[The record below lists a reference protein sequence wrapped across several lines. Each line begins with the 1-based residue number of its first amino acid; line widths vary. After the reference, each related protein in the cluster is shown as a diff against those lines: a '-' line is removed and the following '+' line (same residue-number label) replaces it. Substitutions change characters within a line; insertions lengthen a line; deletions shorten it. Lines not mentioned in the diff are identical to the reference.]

1 MDMTVKLYKR
11 LLQYVKPY
19 RMKLILAMICMVF
32 FALCTAGTAWLVQPA
47 MDKIFV
53 DKDMRM
59 LFLIPAFIIGLF
71 LIKGVFYYG
80 QTYLMSFVGL
90 RIVADLREKLYHHLQ
105 YLSLSFFTKTPTGIL
120 ISRLTN
126 DISLI
131 QGAVSSAI
139 TSVLRDCFSIITLTV
154 VVFYRDWKLACIAF
168 IILPLAAIPIIKFGQ
183 KLRKFS
189 IKGQIRMGSI
199 TSLLQETISGN
210 RIVKAFTMEDYESR
224 RFSAENDRFFK
235 VVMKR
240 QKIRALSSPVVEV
253 LGGLG
258 VAGIVL
264 VGGYSVIKGNSTPGT
279 FGSFLAA
286 ILLLYKPIKSLSRV
300 NDIVQGGLA
309 AGSRVFELMDETPEI
324 RDADEAVP
332 LTGISD
338 GIKFERVSFKYEDE
352 RVLKDINVEVKVGE
366 VLALVGMSGAG
377 KTTLVNLIPRF
388 YDVDEGQITIDGRDI
403 RTLTI
408 KSLREHVAI
417 VTQQTILFNDTV
429 RNNIAYGDITRS
441 EEEII
446 EAAKAANAHGFI
458 EKLPLGY
465 DTVIGER
472 GVKLSGGERQRVSIA
487 RALLKD
493 APILILDEATSSLDS
508 ESELQVQIA
517 LERLMA
523 NRTVFLIAHRLSTI
537 RNAHR
542 ILVIDNGR
550 TVEVGTHDEL
560 LALNR
565 IYKRLYDMQFRDDGE
580 TVLRKAK
587 VRQIY

>member
-1 MDMTVKLYKR
+1 MELYRR

-19 RMKLILAMICMVF
+19 RMKLILAMTCMVF
-32 FALCTAGTAWLVQPA
+32 VAVCTAGSAWLVQPA
-47 MDKIFV
+47 MDKIFI

-59 LFLIPAFIIGLF
+59 LFLIPLLIVGLYI
-71 LIKGVFYYG
+71 LKGVFYYG
-80 QTYLMSFVGL
+80 QAYLMSYVGQ
-90 RIVADLREKLYHHLQ
+90 RIVADFREKLYDHIQ
-105 YLSLSFFTKTPTGIL
+105 RLSLSFFTKTPTGIL

-126 DISLI
+126 DVTLI
-131 QGAVSSAI
+131 QGAVSSAL
-139 TSVLRDCFSIITLTV
+139 TSVLRDSFTIFALTV
-154 VVFYRDWKLACIAF
+154 VIFYRDWKLACIAA
-168 IILPLAAIPIIKFGQ
+168 IVLPLAAIPIIKFGG

-189 IKGQIRMGSI
+189 IKGQIRMGFI

-224 RFSAENDRFFK
+224 RFAAQNDHFFK
-235 VVMKR
+235 IIMKR
-240 QKIRALSSPVVEV
+240 QKIRALSSPVVEA
-253 LGGLG
+253 LGGVG
-258 VAGIVL
+258 IAGIVL
-264 VGGYSVIKGNSTPGT
+264 VGGYAVVRGDSTPGT

-286 ILLLYKPIKSLSRV
+286 LLLLYKPFKSLSMV

-309 AGSRVFELMDETPEI
+309 AGSRVFELLDTTADI
-324 RDADEAVP
+324 RDADGAVP
-332 LTGISD
+332 LRGISHA
-338 GIKFERVSFKYEDE
+338 IKFEDASFKYEDE
-352 RVLKDINVEVKVGE
+352 MVLKDINLEVKAGE
-366 VLALVGMSGAG
+366 VVALVGVSGAG

-388 YDVDEGQITIDGRDI
+388 YDIGEGRITIDGTDI

-408 KSLREHVAI
+408 KSLREHIGI

-441 EEEII
+441 EEEIV

-465 DTVIGER
+465 DTIIGEQ
-472 GVKLSGGERQRVSIA
+472 GVKLSGGERQRISIA
-487 RALLKD
+487 RALLKN

-508 ESELQVQIA
+508 ESEFQVQVA

-542 ILVIDNGR
+542 IVVIDSGR
-550 TVEVGTHDEL
+550 IVEEGTHDEL
-560 LALNR
+560 LAMNR
-565 IYKRLYDMQFRDDGE
+565 IYGKLYQMQFRDDGE

>member
-80 QTYLMSFVGL
+80 QTYLMSYVGL

-126 DISLI
+126 DIGLI

>member
-1 MDMTVKLYKR
+1 MELYRR

-32 FALCTAGTAWLVQPA
+32 VAVCTAGSAWLVQPA
-47 MDKIFV
+47 MDKIFI

-59 LFLIPAFIIGLF
+59 LFLIPLLIVGLYI
-71 LIKGVFYYG
+71 LKGVFYYG
-80 QTYLMSFVGL
+80 QAYLMSYVGQ
-90 RIVADLREKLYHHLQ
+90 RIVADFREKLYDHIQ
-105 YLSLSFFTKTPTGIL
+105 RLSLSFFTKTPTGIL

-126 DISLI
+126 DVTLI
-131 QGAVSSAI
+131 QGAVSSAL
-139 TSVLRDCFSIITLTV
+139 TSVLRDSFTIFALTV
-154 VVFYRDWKLACIAF
+154 VVFYRDWKLACIAA
-168 IILPLAAIPIIKFGQ
+168 IVLPLAAIPIIKFGE

-189 IKGQIRMGSI
+189 IKGQIRMGFI

-210 RIVKAFTMEDYESR
+210 RIVKAFTMEDYERR
-224 RFSAENDRFFK
+224 RFASQNDHFFK
-235 VVMKR
+235 IIMKR
-240 QKIRALSSPVVEV
+240 QKIRALSSPVVEA
-253 LGGLG
+253 LGGVG
-258 VAGIVL
+258 IAGIVL
-264 VGGYSVIKGNSTPGT
+264 VGGYAVVRGASTPGT

-286 ILLLYKPIKSLSRV
+286 LLLLYKPFKSLSMV

-309 AGSRVFELMDETPEI
+309 AGSRVFELLDTTADI
-324 RDADEAVP
+324 RDADGAVP
-332 LTGISD
+332 LRGISH
-338 GIKFERVSFKYEDE
+338 GIKFEHASFKYEDE
-352 RVLKDINVEVKVGE
+352 MVLKDINFEVKAGE
-366 VLALVGMSGAG
+366 VVALVGVSGAG

-388 YDVDEGQITIDGRDI
+388 YDIGEGRITIDGTDI

-408 KSLREHVAI
+408 KSLREHIGI

-441 EEEII
+441 EEEIV

-465 DTVIGER
+465 DTIIGEQ
-472 GVKLSGGERQRVSIA
+472 GVKLSGGERQRISIA
-487 RALLKD
+487 RALLKN

-508 ESELQVQIA
+508 ESEFQVQVA

-542 ILVIDNGR
+542 IVVIDSGR
-550 TVEVGTHDEL
+550 IVEEGTHDEL
-560 LALNR
+560 LAMNR
-565 IYKRLYDMQFRDDGE
+565 IYGKLYQMQFRDDGE

>member
-1 MDMTVKLYKR
+1 M
-11 LLQYVKPY
+11 
-19 RMKLILAMICMVF
+19 AMICMVF
-32 FALCTAGTAWLVQPA
+32 VALCTAGAAWLVQPA

-53 DKDMRM
+53 DKDVRM
-59 LFLIPAFIIGLF
+59 LFLIPMVIVGLY
-71 LIKGVFYYG
+71 LLKGIFYYG
-80 QTYLMSFVGL
+80 QAYLMSFVGQ

-126 DISLI
+126 DVTLI

-139 TSVLRDCFSIITLTV
+139 TTVLRDSFTIIALTV

-168 IILPLAAIPIIKFGQ
+168 IILPLAAIPIVKFGK

-189 IKGQIRMGSI
+189 IKGQIRMGFI

-210 RIVKAFTMEDYESR
+210 RIVKAFTMEDYEYR

-235 VVMKR
+235 VLMKR
-240 QKIRALSSPVVEV
+240 QKIRALSSPVVEA

-258 VAGIVL
+258 IAGIVL
-264 VGGYSVIKGNSTPGT
+264 VGGYGVIQGNSTPGT

-286 ILLLYKPIKSLSRV
+286 LLLLYKPIKSLSTV

-309 AGSRVFELMDETPEI
+309 AGSRVFELMDTTPDI
-324 RDADEAVP
+324 RDADEAVS
-332 LTGISD
+332 LNGISD
-338 GIKFERVSFKYEDE
+338 GIKFEHASFKYEDE
-352 RVLKDINVEVKVGE
+352 MVLKDINLDVKVGE
-366 VLALVGMSGAG
+366 VLALVGVSGAG

-388 YDVDEGQITIDGRDI
+388 YDIDEGHITIDGRDI

-408 KSLREHVAI
+408 KSLREHIGI

-429 RNNIAYGDITRS
+429 RNNIAYGDVTRS
-441 EEEII
+441 EEEIV

-465 DTVIGER
+465 DTIIGEQ
-472 GVKLSGGERQRVSIA
+472 GVKLSGGERQRISIA
-487 RALLKD
+487 RALLKN

-508 ESELQVQIA
+508 ESEFQVQVA

-550 TVEVGTHDEL
+550 IVEEGTHDEL
-560 LALNR
+560 LAMNR
-565 IYKRLYDMQFRDDGE
+565 IYKRLYQMQFRDDGE
-580 TVLRKAK
+580 TVLRKPK

>member
-1 MDMTVKLYKR
+1 MTVKLYKR

-19 RMKLILAMICMVF
+19 RMKLILAMICMLF
-32 FALCTAGTAWLVQPA
+32 FGLCTAGTAWLVQPA

-59 LFLIPAFIIGLF
+59 LFLIPTLIVGLY

-80 QTYLMSFVGL
+80 QAYLMSYVGQ
-90 RIVADLREKLYHHLQ
+90 RIVADLRERLYHHLQ
-105 YLSLSFFTKTPTGIL
+105 YFSLSFFTKTPTGIL

-126 DISLI
+126 DVTLI
-131 QGAVSSAI
+131 QGAVSNAI
-139 TSVLRDCFSIITLTV
+139 TSVLRDSFSIITLTG

-168 IILPLAAIPIIKFGQ
+168 IVLPLAAIPIIKFGQ

-189 IKGQIRMGSI
+189 IRGQIRMGSI

-224 RFSAENDRFFK
+224 RFSAENDQFFK
-235 VVMKR
+235 VTMKR

-264 VGGYSVIKGNSTPGT
+264 LGGYSVIKGNSTPGT

-286 ILLLYKPIKSLSRV
+286 LFLLYKPIKSLSRV

-309 AGSRVFELMDETPEI
+309 ASSRVFELMDRTPEI
-324 RDADEAVP
+324 RDADGAVP
-332 LTGISD
+332 LNGISD
-338 GIKFERVSFKYEDE
+338 GIKFEGVSFKYEDE
-352 RVLKDINVEVKVGE
+352 LVLKDMNLEVKVGD

-403 RTLTI
+403 RTFTI
-408 KSLREHVAI
+408 KSLREHIAI

-441 EEEII
+441 EEEIV

-472 GVKLSGGERQRVSIA
+472 GVKLSGGERQRISIA
-487 RALLKD
+487 RALLKN

-508 ESELQVQIA
+508 ESEFQVQIA

-542 ILVIDNGR
+542 ILVIDHGR
-550 TVEVGTHDEL
+550 TVEEGTHDEL

-565 IYKRLYDMQFRDDGE
+565 TYKRLYDMQFRDDGE

>member
-1 MDMTVKLYKR
+1 M
-11 LLQYVKPY
+11 
-19 RMKLILAMICMVF
+19 AMICMVF
-32 FALCTAGTAWLVQPA
+32 VALCTAGAAWLIQPA

-53 DKDMRM
+53 DKDVRM
-59 LFLIPAFIIGLF
+59 LFLIPMVIVGLYF
-71 LIKGVFYYG
+71 LKGIFYYG
-80 QTYLMSFVGL
+80 QAYLMSYVGQ

-126 DISLI
+126 DVTLI

-139 TSVLRDCFSIITLTV
+139 TTVLRDSFTIIALTV

-168 IILPLAAIPIIKFGQ
+168 IILPLAAIPIVKFGK

-189 IKGQIRMGSI
+189 IKGQIRMGFI

-210 RIVKAFTMEDYESR
+210 RIVKAFTMEDYEYR

-235 VVMKR
+235 VLMKR
-240 QKIRALSSPVVEV
+240 QKIRALSSPVVEA

-258 VAGIVL
+258 IAGIVL
-264 VGGYSVIKGNSTPGT
+264 VGGYGVIQGNSTPGT

-286 ILLLYKPIKSLSRV
+286 LLLLYKPIKSLSTV

-309 AGSRVFELMDETPEI
+309 AGSRVFELMDTTPDI
-324 RDADEAVP
+324 RDADEAVS
-332 LTGISD
+332 LNGISD
-338 GIKFERVSFKYEDE
+338 GIKFEHASFKYEDE
-352 RVLKDINVEVKVGE
+352 MVLKDINLDVKVGE
-366 VLALVGMSGAG
+366 VLALVGVSGAG

-388 YDVDEGQITIDGRDI
+388 YDIDEGHITIDGRDI

-408 KSLREHVAI
+408 KSLREHIGI

-429 RNNIAYGDITRS
+429 RNNIAYGDVTRS
-441 EEEII
+441 EEEIV

-465 DTVIGER
+465 DTIIGEQ
-472 GVKLSGGERQRVSIA
+472 GVKLSGGERQRISIA
-487 RALLKD
+487 RALLKN

-508 ESELQVQIA
+508 ESEFQVQVA

-550 TVEVGTHDEL
+550 IVEEGTHDEL
-560 LALNR
+560 LAMNR
-565 IYKRLYDMQFRDDGE
+565 IYKRLYQMQFRDDGE
-580 TVLRKAK
+580 TVLRKPK

>member
-1 MDMTVKLYKR
+1 MYKR
-11 LLQYVKPY
+11 LLQFVKPY
-19 RMKLILAMICMVF
+19 RAKLVLSMICMVF
-32 FALCTAGTAWLVQPA
+32 VAISTAGAAWLVQPA

-59 LFLIPAFIIGLF
+59 LFLIPMVIVGLY
-71 LIKGVFYYG
+71 LLKGIFYYG
-80 QTYLMSFVGL
+80 QAYLMSFVGQ

-126 DISLI
+126 DVTLI

-139 TSVLRDCFSIITLTV
+139 TTVLRDSFTIIALTV

-168 IILPLAAIPIIKFGQ
+168 IILPLAAIPIVKFGK

-189 IKGQIRMGSI
+189 IKGQIRMGFI

-210 RIVKAFTMEDYESR
+210 RIVKAFTMEDYEYR

-235 VVMKR
+235 VLMKR
-240 QKIRALSSPVVEV
+240 QKIRALSSPVVEA

-258 VAGIVL
+258 IAGIVL
-264 VGGYSVIKGNSTPGT
+264 VGGYGVIQGNSTPGT

-286 ILLLYKPIKSLSRV
+286 LLLLYKPIKSLSTV

-309 AGSRVFELMDETPEI
+309 AGSRVFELMDTTPDI
-324 RDADEAVP
+324 RDADEAVS
-332 LTGISD
+332 LNGISD
-338 GIKFERVSFKYEDE
+338 GIKFEHASFKYEDKM
-352 RVLKDINVEVKVGE
+352 VLKDINLDVKVGE
-366 VLALVGMSGAG
+366 VLALVGVSGAG

-388 YDVDEGQITIDGRDI
+388 YDIDEGHITIDERDI

-408 KSLREHVAI
+408 KSLREHIGI

-429 RNNIAYGDITRS
+429 RNNIAYGDVTRS
-441 EEEII
+441 EEEIV

-465 DTVIGER
+465 DTIIGEQ

-487 RALLKD
+487 RALLKN

-508 ESELQVQIA
+508 ESEFQVQTA

-542 ILVIDNGR
+542 IVVIDNGR
-550 TVEVGTHDEL
+550 IVEEGTHDEL
-560 LALNR
+560 LAMDR
-565 IYKRLYDMQFRDDGE
+565 IYKRLYQMQFRDDGE
-580 TVLRKAK
+580 TVLRKPK

>member
-1 MDMTVKLYKR
+1 MTVKLYKR
-11 LLQYVKPY
+11 LLHYVKPY

-47 MDKIFV
+47 LDKIFV
-53 DKDMRM
+53 DKDMWW
-59 LFLIPAFIIGLF
+59 LFLIPALIVGLY

-80 QTYLMSFVGL
+80 QAYLMSYVGQ
-90 RIVADLREKLYHHLQ
+90 RIVADLREQLYHHLQ
-105 YLSLSFFTKTPTGIL
+105 YFSLSFFTKTPTGIL

-126 DISLI
+126 DIGLI
-131 QGAVSSAI
+131 QGAVSNAI
-139 TSVLRDCFSIITLTV
+139 TSILRDSFSIITLTG

-168 IILPLAAIPIIKFGQ
+168 IVLPLAAIPIVKFGQ
-183 KLRKFS
+183 KLRKYS
-189 IKGQIRMGSI
+189 IRGQIRMGSI

-235 VVMKR
+235 VTMKR

-264 VGGYSVIKGNSTPGT
+264 VGGLSVIQGNSTPGT

-286 ILLLYKPIKSLSRV
+286 LLLLYKPIKSLSRV

-309 AGSRVFELMDETPEI
+309 ASSRVFELMDRTPEI
-324 RDADEAVP
+324 RDADGAVP
-332 LTGISD
+332 LNGISD
-338 GIKFERVSFKYEDE
+338 GIRFGHISFKYEDE
-352 RVLKDINVEVKVGE
+352 LVLKDMNLKVKVGD

-403 RTLTI
+403 RTFTV
-408 KSLREHVAI
+408 KSLREHIAI

-441 EEEII
+441 EEEIV

-458 EKLPLGY
+458 EKLPSGY
-465 DTVIGER
+465 DTIIGER
-472 GVKLSGGERQRVSIA
+472 GVKLSGGERQRISIA
-487 RALLKD
+487 RALLKN

-508 ESELQVQIA
+508 ESEFQVQIA

-550 TVEVGTHDEL
+550 TVEEGTHDEL

-565 IYKRLYDMQFRDDGE
+565 TYKKLYDMQFRDDGE

-587 VRQIY
+587 VKQIY

>member
-1 MDMTVKLYKR
+1 MTVKLYKR

-32 FALCTAGTAWLVQPA
+32 FALCTAGTAWLVQPT

-59 LFLIPAFIIGLF
+59 LFIIPALIIGLY
-71 LIKGVFYYG
+71 LIKGVFFFG
-80 QTYLMSFVGL
+80 QTYLMNYVGQ

-120 ISRLTN
+120 ISRITN
-126 DISLI
+126 DVNLI
-131 QGAVSSAI
+131 QGAVSNAI
-139 TSVLRDCFSIITLTV
+139 TSVLRDSFTIITLTGV
-154 VVFYRDWKLACIAF
+154 IFYQDWKLACIAF
-168 IILPLAAIPIIKFGQ
+168 TVLPLAAIPIVKFGQ

-189 IKGQIRMGSI
+189 TKGQIQMGSI

-210 RIVKAFTMEDYESR
+210 RIVKAFTMEDYETR

-240 QKIRALSSPVVEV
+240 QKIRALSSPVAEL

-258 VAGIVL
+258 VAGIML
-264 VGGYSVIKGNSTPGT
+264 VGGYSVIEGTSTPGT

-286 ILLLYKPIKSLSRV
+286 LLLLYKPIKNLSRV
-300 NDIVQGGLA
+300 NDIVQAGLA
-309 AGSRVFELMDETPEI
+309 AGSRVFELMDTTPEI
-324 RDADEAVP
+324 RDADGAVP
-332 LTGISD
+332 LTNISE
-338 GIKFERVSFKYEDE
+338 GIKFEHVSFKYEDE
-352 RVLKDINVEVKVGE
+352 MALKDINLAVKVGE

-377 KTTLVNLIPRF
+377 KTTLVNVIPRF
-388 YDVDEGQITIDGRDI
+388 YDINEGRITIDGRDI
-403 RTLTI
+403 KTLTI
-408 KSLREHVAI
+408 RSLREHIAI

-429 RNNIAYGDITRS
+429 RNNIAYGDITKTER
-441 EEEII
+441 EII

-465 DTVIGER
+465 DSVIGER
-472 GVKLSGGERQRVSIA
+472 GVKLSGGERQRISIA

-508 ESELQVQIA
+508 KSELQVQIA
-517 LERLMA
+517 LERLME

-542 ILVIDNGR
+542 IVVIDDGR
-550 TVEVGTHDEL
+550 IVEDGTHDEL
-560 LALNR
+560 LAMNR
-565 IYKRLYDMQFRDDGE
+565 IYKRLHQMQFRDDGE
-580 TVLRKAK
+580 TVLRKSR

>member
-1 MDMTVKLYKR
+1 MELYKR

-19 RMKLILAMICMVF
+19 RAKLILAMICMVF
-32 FALCTAGTAWLVQPA
+32 VALSTSGSAYLVQPA
-47 MDKIFV
+47 VDKIFV
-53 DKDMRM
+53 DKSMRM
-59 LFLIPAFIIGLF
+59 LFLIPLAIVGLY
-71 LIKGVFYYG
+71 LIKGIFSYG
-80 QTYLMSFVGL
+80 QVYLMSYVGN
-90 RIVADLREKLYHHLQ
+90 RIVADLRDKLYNHLQ

-126 DISLI
+126 DVTLI
-131 QGAVSSAI
+131 QGAVSSALTRI
-139 TSVLRDCFSIITLTV
+139 LMDTFTIIGLTGV
-154 VVFYRDWKLACIAF
+154 AFYMDWKLACIAF
-168 IILPLAAIPIIKFGQ
+168 VIFPLAAIPIYKFGA

-189 IKGQIRMGSI
+189 TKGQIRMGFI

-235 VVMKR
+235 IVMKR
-240 QKIRALSSPVVEV
+240 QKIKALSSPVVEA
-253 LGGLG
+253 LGGLAT
-258 VAGIVL
+258 AGIL
-264 VGGYSVIKGNSTPGT
+264 LIGGYSVIKGNSTPGP
-279 FGSFLAA
+279 FMSFMAALAFM
-286 ILLLYKPIKSLSRV
+286 YRPVKSLSMV

-309 AGSRVFELMDETPEI
+309 AGSRVFELLDTIPEI
-324 RDADEAVP
+324 RDADGAVP
-332 LTGISD
+332 LQGISE
-338 GIKFERVSFKYEDE
+338 GITFEHLSFKYEDE
-352 RVLKDINVEVKVGE
+352 MVLKDINLEVKVGE
-366 VLALVGMSGAG
+366 VLALVGTSGAG

-388 YDVDEGQITIDGRDI
+388 YDVDEGRITIDGRDI
-403 RTLTI
+403 STLTI
-408 KSLREHVAI
+408 KSLREHIGI
-417 VTQQTILFNDTV
+417 VTQQTILFNDTA

-441 EEEII
+441 EEEIVK
-446 EAAKAANAHGFI
+446 AAKAANAHGFI

-465 DTVIGER
+465 DTIIGEQ
-472 GVKLSGGERQRVSIA
+472 GVKLSGGERQRISIA
-487 RALLKD
+487 RALLKN

-508 ESELQVQIA
+508 ESELQVQTA

-550 TVEVGTHDEL
+550 IVEEGNHDEL
-560 LALNR
+560 LARNH
-565 IYKRLYDMQFRDDGE
+565 IYKRLYQIQFRDDGE

>member
-1 MDMTVKLYKR
+1 MELYKR
-11 LLQYVKPY
+11 LLQFVKPY

-32 FALCTAGTAWLVQPA
+32 VAVSTAGSAWLVQPA

-53 DKDMRM
+53 DKDMGM
-59 LFLIPAFIIGLF
+59 LFLIPMLIVGLY
-71 LIKGVFYYG
+71 LLKGVFYYG
-80 QTYLMSFVGL
+80 QAYLMSYVGQ
-90 RIVADLREKLYHHLQ
+90 RIVADFREKLYHHLQ

-126 DISLI
+126 DVTLI
-131 QGAVSSAI
+131 QGAVSSAL
-139 TSVLRDCFSIITLTV
+139 TSILRDSFTILALTG
-154 VVFYRDWKLACIAF
+154 VVFYRDWKLACIAS
-168 IILPLAAIPIIKFGQ
+168 IILPLAAIPIVKFGE

-189 IKGQIRMGSI
+189 IKGQIRMGFI

-210 RIVKAFTMEDYESR
+210 RIVKAFTMEDYEAR
-224 RFSAENDRFFK
+224 RFSAENDQFFK
-235 VVMKR
+235 IIMKR

-258 VAGIVL
+258 IAGIVL
-264 VGGYSVIKGNSTPGT
+264 VGGYAVIKGNSTPGT

-286 ILLLYKPIKSLSRV
+286 LLLLYKPFKSLSMV

-309 AGSRVFELMDETPEI
+309 AGSRVFELLDTTPDI
-324 RDADEAVP
+324 RDVDGAVP
-332 LTGISD
+332 LNGISD
-338 GIKFERVSFKYEDE
+338 GIKFEHASFKYEE
-352 RVLKDINVEVKVGE
+352 EMVLKDINLEVKVGE
-366 VLALVGMSGAG
+366 VVALVGMSGAG
-377 KTTLVNLIPRF
+377 TTTLVNLIPRF
-388 YDVDEGQITIDGRDI
+388 YDLDEGHITIDGRDI
-403 RTLTI
+403 RTLTV
-408 KSLREHVAI
+408 KSLRVHIGI

-429 RNNIAYGDITRS
+429 RNSIAYGDITKS
-441 EEEII
+441 EEEIV

-465 DTVIGER
+465 DTIIGER
-472 GVKLSGGERQRVSIA
+472 GVKLSGGERQRISIA
-487 RALLKD
+487 RAVLKN

-508 ESELQVQIA
+508 ESEFQVQVA
-517 LERLMA
+517 LERLMV

-550 TVEVGTHDEL
+550 IVEEGTHDEL
-560 LALNR
+560 LAMNR
-565 IYKRLYDMQFRDDGE
+565 IYKRLYQMQFRDDGE
-580 TVLRKAK
+580 TVLRKPK

>member
-1 MDMTVKLYKR
+1 MTVQLYKR

-32 FALCTAGTAWLVQPA
+32 FGLCQGGTAWLAQPA
-47 MDKIFV
+47 VDNV
-53 DKDMRM
+53 LLDKDVRL
-59 LFLIPAFIIGLF
+59 LFLIPAVIIALF
-71 LIKGVFYYG
+71 LIRGVFDYG
-80 QTYLMSFVGL
+80 QSYLMSYVGQ
-90 RIVADLREKLYHHLQ
+90 RIVADLREQLYNHLQ
-105 YLSLSFFTKTPTGIL
+105 YFSLSFFTKTPTGVL

-126 DISLI
+126 DIALI
-131 QGAVSSAI
+131 QGAVSNAI
-139 TSVLRDCFSIITLTV
+139 TTVIKESFTIIILTG
-154 VVFYRDWKLACIAF
+154 VVFYQNWKLASIAF
-168 IILPLAAIPIIKFGQ
+168 FVLPLAAIPIVKFGQ

-189 IKGQIRMGSI
+189 IRGQIRMGSI

-258 VAGIVL
+258 VAAIVL
-264 VGGYSVIKGNSTPGT
+264 IGGYSVITGHSTPG
-279 FGSFLAA
+279 SLSAFLVA
-286 ILLLYKPIKSLSRV
+286 LGLLYKPIKSLTRI
-300 NDIVQGGLA
+300 NDVVQGGLA
-309 AGSRVFELMDETPEI
+309 AGSRVFELLDQTPEI
-324 RDADEAVP
+324 RDTDGAVP
-332 LTGISD
+332 LTRISD
-338 GIKFERVSFKYEDE
+338 CIKFEHMSFKYEHKK
-352 RVLKDINVEVKVGE
+352 VLKDITIEVTVGE

-388 YDVDEGQITIDGRDI
+388 YDVDEGHITIDGRDI
-403 RTLTI
+403 RTFTI
-408 KSLREHVAI
+408 KSLREHIAI

-458 EKLPLGY
+458 EKLPSGY

-472 GVKLSGGERQRVSIA
+472 GVRLSGGERQRISIA

-542 ILVIDNGR
+542 ILVIDDGR
-550 TVEVGTHDEL
+550 AVEEGTHDEL
-560 LALNR
+560 MALNR
-565 IYKRLYDMQFRDDGE
+565 IYKRLHDMQFRDDGE

>member
-1 MDMTVKLYKR
+1 MTVELYKR

-19 RMKLILAMICMVF
+19 WVKLVLAMTCMVF
-32 FALCTAGTAWLVQPA
+32 FGLCQGGTAWLAQPA
-47 MDKIFV
+47 V
-53 DKDMRM
+53 DDVLVGKDMRM
-59 LFLIPAFIIGLF
+59 LLLIPVAILALV
-71 LIKGVFYYG
+71 LIRGVFDYG
-80 QTYLMSFVGL
+80 QAYLMNYVGQ
-90 RIVADLREKLYHHLQ
+90 RIVADLREQLYNHLQ
-105 YLSLSFFTKTPTGIL
+105 YFSLSFFTKTPTGVL

-126 DISLI
+126 DIGLI
-131 QGAVSSAI
+131 QGAVSNAI
-139 TSVLRDCFSIITLTV
+139 TTIIKESFTIIALTG
-154 VVFYRDWKLACIAF
+154 VVFYQDWKLASIAF
-168 IILPLAAIPIIKFGQ
+168 IVLPLAAIPIVKFGQ

-189 IKGQIRMGSI
+189 IRGQIRMGSI

-224 RFSAENDRFFK
+224 RFSAENERFFK
-235 VVMKR
+235 IVMKR
-240 QKIRALSSPVVEV
+240 QKIRALSSPVIEV

-258 VAGIVL
+258 TAAIVL
-264 VGGYSVIKGNSTPGT
+264 IGGYSVIKGNSTPGSLT
-279 FGSFLAA
+279 SFLVA
-286 ILLLYKPIKSLSRV
+286 LGLLYRPIKSLSRL
-300 NDIVQGGLA
+300 NDVVQGGLA
-309 AGSRVFELMDETPEI
+309 AGSRVFELLDQTPEI
-324 RDADEAVP
+324 RDTDGAVP

-338 GIKFERVSFKYEDE
+338 GIKFDHISFKYEDKN
-352 RVLKDINVEVKVGE
+352 VLKDINIEVKVGE

-388 YDVDEGQITIDGRDI
+388 YDVGEGRITIDGRDL
-403 RTLTI
+403 RTFTI
-408 KSLREHVAI
+408 KSLREHIGV

-441 EEEII
+441 EVQII
-446 EAAKAANAHGFI
+446 EAAKAANAHRFI
-458 EKLPLGY
+458 EKLSLGY

-472 GVKLSGGERQRVSIA
+472 GVKLSGGERQRISIA
-487 RALLKD
+487 RALLKN

-508 ESELQVQIA
+508 QSELQVQIA

-550 TVEVGTHDEL
+550 AVEEGTHDEL
-560 LALNR
+560 FALNR
-565 IYKRLYDMQFRDDGE
+565 TYRRLYDMQFRDDGQ

>member
-1 MDMTVKLYKR
+1 
-11 LLQYVKPY
+11 
-19 RMKLILAMICMVF
+19 MICMVF
-32 FALCTAGTAWLVQPA
+32 VAISTAGAAWLVQPA

-59 LFLIPAFIIGLF
+59 LFLIPMVIVGLY
-71 LIKGVFYYG
+71 LLKGIFYYG
-80 QTYLMSFVGL
+80 QAYLMSFVGQ

-126 DISLI
+126 DVTLI

-139 TSVLRDCFSIITLTV
+139 TTVLRDSFTIIALTV

-168 IILPLAAIPIIKFGQ
+168 IILPLAAIPIVKFGK

-189 IKGQIRMGSI
+189 IKGQIRMGFI

-210 RIVKAFTMEDYESR
+210 RIVKAFTMEDYEYR

-235 VVMKR
+235 VLMKR
-240 QKIRALSSPVVEV
+240 QKIRALSSPVVEA

-258 VAGIVL
+258 IAGIVL
-264 VGGYSVIKGNSTPGT
+264 VGGYGVIQGNSTPGT

-286 ILLLYKPIKSLSRV
+286 LFLLYKPIKSLSTV

-309 AGSRVFELMDETPEI
+309 AGSRVFELMDTTPDI
-324 RDADEAVP
+324 RDADEAVS
-332 LTGISD
+332 LNGISD
-338 GIKFERVSFKYEDE
+338 GIKFEHASFKYEDE
-352 RVLKDINVEVKVGE
+352 MVLKDINLDVKVGE
-366 VLALVGMSGAG
+366 VLALVGVSGAG

-388 YDVDEGQITIDGRDI
+388 YDIDEGHITIDERDI

-408 KSLREHVAI
+408 KSLREHIGI

-429 RNNIAYGDITRS
+429 RNNIAYGDVTRS
-441 EEEII
+441 EEEIV

-465 DTVIGER
+465 DTIIGEQ

-487 RALLKD
+487 RALLKN

-508 ESELQVQIA
+508 ESEFQVQTA

-550 TVEVGTHDEL
+550 IVEEGTHDEL
-560 LALNR
+560 LAMDR
-565 IYKRLYDMQFRDDGE
+565 IYKRLYQMQFRDDGE
-580 TVLRKAK
+580 TVLRKPK

>member
-1 MDMTVKLYKR
+1 MTMELYRR
-11 LLQYVKPY
+11 LLRYVKPY
-19 RMKLILAMICMVF
+19 RMKLLLAMICMVF
-32 FALCTAGTAWLVQPA
+32 VALTTAGSAWLVQPA
-47 MDKIFV
+47 MDKIFI

-59 LFLIPAFIIGLF
+59 LFLIPFLIVGLY
-71 LIKGVFYYG
+71 LIKGIFYYG
-80 QTYLMSFVGL
+80 QSYLMSFVGQ

-126 DISLI
+126 DVTLI
-131 QGAVSSAI
+131 QGAVSSAL
-139 TSVLRDCFSIITLTV
+139 TSVLRDSFTILALTA
-154 VVFYRDWKLACIAF
+154 VVFYRDWKLACIAS
-168 IILPLAAIPIIKFGQ
+168 IVLPLAAIPIVKFGQ

-189 IKGQIRMGSI
+189 IKGQIQMGFI

-210 RIVKAFTMEDYESR
+210 RIVKAFTMEDYEHR
-224 RFSAENDRFFK
+224 RFSEENDRFFN
-235 VVMKR
+235 VLMKR
-240 QKIRALSSPVVEV
+240 QKIRALSSPVVEA
-253 LGGLG
+253 LGGVG
-258 VAGIVL
+258 IAGIVL
-264 VGGYSVIKGNSTPGT
+264 IGGYAVIKGDSTPGT

-286 ILLLYKPIKSLSRV
+286 LLLLYKPFKSLSMV
-300 NDIVQGGLA
+300 NDLIQGGLA
-309 AGSRVFELMDETPEI
+309 AGSRVFELMDTTPEI
-324 RDADEAVP
+324 RDADGAAP
-332 LTGISD
+332 LNGISD
-338 GIKFERVSFKYEDE
+338 SITFEHASFKYEDE
-352 RVLKDINVEVKVGE
+352 MVLKDINLEVKVGE

-388 YDVDEGQITIDGRDI
+388 YDLDEGRIAIDGKDI

-408 KSLREHVAI
+408 KSLREHIGI

-458 EKLPLGY
+458 EKFPLGY

-472 GVKLSGGERQRVSIA
+472 GVKLSGGERQRISIA
-487 RALLKD
+487 RALLKN

-508 ESELQVQIA
+508 ESEYQVQIA
-517 LERLMA
+517 LERLME

-542 ILVIDNGR
+542 ILVVDDGR
-550 TVEVGTHDEL
+550 IVEEGTHDEL
-560 LALNR
+560 LAMDR
-565 IYKRLYDMQFRDDGE
+565 IYKKLYRMQFRDDGE
-580 TVLRKAK
+580 TVLRKPK
-587 VRQIY
+587 VSQIY